1 MFRLWALAL
10 CRTRRRAALVTT
22 LLVGTAVV
30 GPAFAGATPKSATNV
45 RASSQPAVRD
55 LSRGAALR
63 KLLAATVAR
72 GHAPGGV
79 LLVRTPASTW
89 LRSFGAAQLP
99 RSYGKPEINPR
110 VPMPTT
116 GRFRIASIT
125 KTFTATL
132 VLQLVAEGVLSLDD
146 TVEQWLP
153 SRIPDGAG
161 RHISIRELLQH
172 RSGIQDSALI
182 SAGLFTVVGP
192 PGTFYYANG
201 NYALL
206 GEIVAAATHSTYEEQ
221 LQKRVLG
228 PLGLTRTEIARA
240 PTTPSGLV
248 HGYSPK
254 PATPGGLRIDETA
267 WTDFAPVPAAS
278 IVSDARDVA
287 RFETA
292 LFAGQLLP
300 ANLVA
305 LMQTP
310 VPLDRYPSAGFTAY
324 GLGLMRFPTKCGDA
338 WGHRGRTLGYTAY
351 TLSTSDGRR
360 TAVLLLN
367 VGHLEDD
374 AVIKLNPLVERALC
388 T

>member
-1 MFRLWALAL
+1 LHK
-10 CRTRRRAALVTT
+10 
-22 LLVGTAVV
+22 LLV
-30 GPAFAGATPKSATNV
+30 
-45 RASSQPAVRD
+45 
-55 LSRGAALR
+55 
-63 KLLAATVAR
+63 ATVAR
-72 GHAPGGV
+72 AHAPGGV

-89 LRSFGAAQLP
+89 LGRFGVAQLP
-99 RSYGKPEINPR
+99 RSYGKPQTNPR
-110 VPMPTT
+110 TPMPAA

-132 VLQLVAEGVLSLDD
+132 VLKLVAGGVLSLDD

-153 SRIPDGAG
+153 GRLPEGAG
-161 RHISIRELLQH
+161 RKISVRELLQH

-182 SAGLFTVVGP
+182 SAGQFTVAGP
-192 PGTFYYANG
+192 PGKFYYANG

-221 LQKRVLG
+221 LQKYVLG
-228 PLGLTRTEIARA
+228 PLSLTRTEIARA

-267 WTDFAPVPAAS
+267 WTDFAPIPAAS

-292 LFAGQLLP
+292 LFAGRVVP
-300 ANLVA
+300 ADLVA
-305 LMQTP
+305 LMETP
-310 VPLDRYPSAGFTAY
+310 VPLDGYPSAGFTAY

-351 TLSTSDGRR
+351 ALTTSDGRR
-360 TAVLLLN
+360 TAVVLLN
-367 VGHLEDD
+367 VGHLEDN
-374 AVIKLNPLVERALC
+374 AVIKVDPLVERVFC